1 MWSYTTLS
9 CSMSGFIAGT
19 KPLLGKEMLYSKKDL
34 NSVGEVLGPSALS
47 TINVYLPN
55 KVLSLSINRCISAHS
70 QKCSWN

>member
-1 MWSYTTLS
+1 MWSYTKLS
-9 CSMSGFIAGT
+9 CNMSGFIAGT
-19 KPLLGKEMLYSKKDL
+19 KPLLGKEMLDSKKD
-34 NSVGEVLGPSALS
+34 SVGEVLGPSALS